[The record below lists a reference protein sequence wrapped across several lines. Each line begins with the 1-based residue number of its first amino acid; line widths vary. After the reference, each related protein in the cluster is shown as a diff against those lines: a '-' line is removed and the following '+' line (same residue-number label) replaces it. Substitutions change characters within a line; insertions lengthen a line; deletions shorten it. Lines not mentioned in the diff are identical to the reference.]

1 MTSPTIE
8 AQLHII
14 PPQKGGP
21 AFELVL
27 VEGTGFTPNGSVV
40 VHITPQGQ
48 LPRTVSANANGT
60 GGLNC
65 ASGSPVFSVPPVN
78 VQAYDVG
85 SQQWSNQTSAK
96 WQPG

>member
-8 AQLHII
+8 AQYHII
-14 PPQKGGP
+14 PPRGGP

-40 VHITPQGQ
+40 VHIAALGQ
-48 LPRTVSANANGT
+48 LARTVSANANGT
-60 GGLNC
+60 GELNC
-65 ASGSPVFSVPPVN
+65 ASGSPVFSVQPVS

-85 SQQWSNQTSAK
+85 SHQWSNQTSAT
-96 WQPG
+96 WEPG